1 MKLMQYQVDAFSH
14 QVFSGNPAAVVPLD
28 QWLPDAVMQAIAEE
42 NHLSETAFYVPAK
55 NSDTFHLRWFTPVVE
70 VDLCGHATLATAHV
84 LFQERGFPGNEI
96 AFETR
101 SGILRVKK
109 MPEGQLSMDFPLR
122 PLHPVETPPLMEN
135 ALGQKPLAVLAGDDY
150 VVLFRDEAQ
159 IRAIHP
165 DMTVLLMLDLRGV
178 AITAPGKDCDF
189 VARFFGPKVGVPEDP
204 VTGSAY
210 TALAP
215 YWAERLG
222 KTMLSARQ
230 VSQRGGEIHCGVAR
244 DRVTI
249 IGAAATFMVGE
260 IRFPEVYEVL

>member
-1 MKLMQYQVDAFSH
+1 MKLMQYQIDAFSR

-28 QWLPDAVMQAIAEE
+28 QWLPEAVMQAIAEE

-55 NSDTFHLRWFTPVVE
+55 SSGTFYLRWFTPAVE

-84 LFQERGFPGNEI
+84 LFQERGFPGDEI
-96 AFETR
+96 AFDTR

-109 MPEGQLSMDFPLR
+109 MPEGRISMDFPLR
-122 PLHPVETPPLMEN
+122 PLHLVETLPLMEN

-165 DMTVLLMLDLRGV
+165 DMTVLLGLDLRGV
-178 AITAPGKDCDF
+178 VITAPGKDCDF

-215 YWAERLG
+215 YWAKRLG
-222 KTMLSARQ
+222 KTMLNARQ
-230 VSQRGGEIHCGVAR
+230 ISQRGGEIHCGVAL
-244 DRVTI
+244 DHVTLT
-249 IGAAATFMVGE
+249 GAAATFMVGE
-260 IRFPEVYEVL
+260 IRLPEVHEAL